1 MKLKL
6 NLILLAVLM
15 VVSPSLLKGQVVKK
29 LGSDSVVVLTMK
41 QGKAINNLIDSLEK
55 QIGIKS
61 DSVKI
66 LKSNLSKQVSAANL
80 LRKEKIQLLSLK
92 DTLEVRGRI
101 NLDTLN
107 DYKNRYYK
115 NIEIYNKYEK
125 SMDFEIKL
133 HRLNSVLFAFLVF
146 FAYSQI
152 K

>member
-1 MKLKL
+1 
-6 NLILLAVLM
+6 M
-15 VVSPSLLKGQVVKK
+15 VVSPSLLKAQVVKK
-29 LGSDSVVVLTMK
+29 LGSDSVVILTMK
-41 QGKAINNLIDSLEK
+41 QGIAINNMIDSLEK

-66 LKSNLSKQVSAANL
+66 LKSNLTKQVSAANL
-80 LRKEKIQLLSLK
+80 LRKEKLQLISLK
-92 DTLEVRGRI
+92 DTLELRTRV

-133 HRLNSVLFAFLVF
+133 HRLNSVLFAFLTF
-146 FAYSQI
+146 FMYSQI

>member
-1 MKLKL
+1 
-6 NLILLAVLM
+6 M

-80 LRKEKIQLLSLK
+80 LRKEKIELLSLK

>member
-1 MKLKL
+1 M
-6 NLILLAVLM
+6 IA
-15 VVSPSLLKGQVVKK
+15 SPSLLKGQVVKK

-92 DTLEVRGRI
+92 DTLELRGRV

-125 SMDFEIKL
+125 SMDFELKL
-133 HRLNSVLFAFLVF
+133 HRLNSVLFAFLTF
-146 FAYSQI
+146 FAFSQI

>member
-1 MKLKL
+1 M
-6 NLILLAVLM
+6 IA
-15 VVSPSLLKGQVVKK
+15 SPSLLKAQVVKK
-29 LGSDSVVVLTMK
+29 LGSDSVVILTMK
-41 QGKAINNLIDSLEK
+41 QGIAINNMIDSLEK

-66 LKSNLSKQVSAANL
+66 LKSNLTKQVSAANL
-80 LRKEKIQLLSLK
+80 LRKEKLQLISLK
-92 DTLEVRGRI
+92 DTLELRTRV

-133 HRLNSVLFAFLVF
+133 HRLNSILFAFLTF

>member
-1 MKLKL
+1 M
-6 NLILLAVLM
+6 IA
-15 VVSPSLLKGQVVKK
+15 SPSLLKAQVVKK
-29 LGSDSVVVLTMK
+29 LGSDSVVILTMK
-41 QGKAINNLIDSLEK
+41 QGIAINNMIDSLEK

-66 LKSNLSKQVSAANL
+66 LKSNLTKQVSAANL
-80 LRKEKIQLLSLK
+80 LRKQKLQLISLK
-92 DTLEVRGRI
+92 DTLELITRV

-133 HRLNSVLFAFLVF
+133 HRLNSILFAFLTF

>member
-1 MKLKL
+1 M
-6 NLILLAVLM
+6 IA
-15 VVSPSLLKGQVVKK
+15 SPSLLKGQVVKK

-80 LRKEKIQLLSLK
+80 LRKEKIELLSLK

>member
-1 MKLKL
+1 
-6 NLILLAVLM
+6 M

-29 LGSDSVVVLTMK
+29 LGSDSFVVLTMK